1 MKNPKL
7 ETMTDQQFAFIVV
20 MMNMIKKDAY
30 RSLWKLFPLTIAA
43 GILITTVGVEI
54 AIAYGV
60 FSALLQSIEDP
71 VVQHS
76 AWLLALTG
84 PIAMFAYH
92 SLSKSNPDLWSV
104 RFIRNLS
111 TVFAPLYA
119 LAGGLFLGILLFPG
133 AVATA
138 TSGSLDS
145 LFGLPIEQIESG
157 NLGQAFVT
165 WLQNNLVLAAP
176 LFIGGIVGVSVM
188 ALFVGGESINAIST
202 NAYLI
207 FRALSNFKAANKAWV
222 DLRADDA
229 RYRKLASELVNL
241 EKLNDSYHRN
251 HAAILASS
259 SVDQFVQRAEAAIE
273 ANPTLL
279 VINNEPDSAVS
290 QLFGKQPDLSIIQ
303 ARIEILKTHTL
314 KHIRSVID
322 RNLK

>member
-1 MKNPKL
+1 MKNSKL
-7 ETMTDQQFAFIVV
+7 ETMTDQQFAHVTV
-20 MMNMIKKDAY
+20 RMNMIKKDAY
-30 RSLWKLFPLTIAA
+30 RCLWKLFPLTIAI

-60 FSALLQSIEDP
+60 FSALLQGIEDP
-71 VVQHS
+71 IVQHS
-76 AWLLALTG
+76 AGLLALTG
-84 PIAMFAYH
+84 AIAMLAYH
-92 SLSKSNPDLWSV
+92 SLSKNNPDLWSV

-133 AVATA
+133 AIATA

-145 LFGLPIEQIESG
+145 LFGLPVEQIDSG

-176 LFIGGIVGVSVM
+176 LFIGGIIGVSVM
-188 ALFVGGESINAIST
+188 ALFVGGESINAIGT

-207 FRALSNFKAANKAWV
+207 FRALSNFKAANKAWI

-229 RYRKLASELVNL
+229 LYRKLASELVNL
-241 EKLNDSYHRN
+241 EKRNDSYHRN
-251 HAAILASS
+251 HATILASS

-273 ANPTLL
+273 ANPVLF
-279 VINNEPDSAVS
+279 VGDEPNSAVS
-290 QLFGKQPDLSIIQ
+290 QLFGKQPDLSIIK

>member
-1 MKNPKL
+1 MKNSAYAG
-7 ETMTDQQFAFIVV
+7 MTEQQFAIVVV
-20 MMNMIKKDAY
+20 MMNKIKKDAY
-30 RSLWKLFPLTIAA
+30 QCLWKLFPLTIAVV
-43 GILITTVGVEI
+43 ILMTTVGVEV

-60 FSALLQSIEDP
+60 FSALLQGIEDP

-84 PIAMFAYH
+84 PIAMCAYH
-92 SLSKSNPDLWSV
+92 SLSRNNPDLWSV

-119 LAGGLFLGILLFPG
+119 LAGGLFLGIVLFPG

-138 TSGSLDS
+138 TSGTIDS
-145 LFGLPIEQIESG
+145 LFGLPVEQIENG

-188 ALFVGGESINAIST
+188 ALFVGGESINAISA

-207 FRALSNFKAANKAWV
+207 FRAVSNFKAANKAWM
-222 DLRADDA
+222 DLRTDDA
-229 RYRKLASELVNL
+229 LYRKLASELVNF
-241 EKLNDSYHRN
+241 EKRNDSYHRN

-259 SVDQFVQRAEAAIE
+259 SVDQFVQRAEAAVE
-273 ANPTLL
+273 ANPALFAH
-279 VINNEPDSAVS
+279 NSEPDSAVS
-290 QLFGKQPDLSIIQ
+290 RLFGKQPDLSNIQ
-303 ARIEILKTHTL
+303 SRIEILKIHNL
-314 KHIRSVID
+314 KYIRGVID